1 MCSSVAPGQEGMSA
15 EIKIC
20 SRRLFSWFLVDK
32 VSKCKQYFDTSQTDT
47 GIIRSMSGKTC
58 IVRLKKMVLCQHV
71 LALCKKKAHR
81 CSVGDAVS
89 LFLDVNDSGE
99 YNKV

>member
-1 MCSSVAPGQEGMSA
+1 MSA
-15 EIKIC
+15 C
-20 SRRLFSWFLVDK
+20 L
-32 VSKCKQYFDTSQTDT
+32 
-47 GIIRSMSGKTC
+47 GSM
-58 IVRLKKMVLCQHV
+58 Q
-71 LALCKKKAHR
+71 KKAHR

>member
-47 GIIRSMSGKTC
+47 GIIRSISGKAC
-58 IVRLKKMVLCQHV
+58 IGKSSMKDDSLLLMV
-71 LALCKKKAHR
+71 
-81 CSVGDAVS
+81 
-89 LFLDVNDSGE
+89 N
-99 YNKV
+99 N